1 MPSSTVWAAL
11 FGRDFAWGGSARDA
25 NQTFNRLGGFGFV
38 AAIVWY
44 LPLAYM
50 LGGKRFFVVV
60 TVVAF
65 VSRSADAREISF

>member
-1 MPSSTVWAAL
+1 M
-11 FGRDFAWGGSARDA
+11 GG
-25 NQTFNRLGGFGFV
+25 
-38 AAIVWY
+38 Y

-60 TVVAF
+60 AVVAF